1 VNSRRVYFVAVS
13 SISTALV
20 ALATLAIQ
28 VSIPTTRGYFNMG
41 EVMVYT
47 VSLIFGPRVGGLAGG
62 LGSALADIASGYS
75 FYAPATLVAKGLEGY
90 IVGRISRFKLC
101 ISRISHR
108 ILSIAIPLI
117 LTLAFWSISS
127 QMYTGLAEITLIYY
141 PLEAEIPLTLWMM
154 ASIALFILLTVYVS
168 RVSYE
173 NMVKI
178 IAILYGGSVMVL
190 SYYLY
195 EQIVLD
201 VYALVEVPINI
212 GQMLVG
218 LILSIP
224 LSEALAR
231 MNLPMVIENYDRYS
245 SRSKS

>member
-1 VNSRRVYFVAVS
+1 MNSRRVYFVALS

-28 VSIPTTRGYFNMG
+28 VSIPATRGYFNIG

-47 VSLIFGPRVGGLAGG
+47 IALVFGPRVGGLAGG

-75 FYAPATLVAKGLEGY
+75 FYAPATLIAKGLEGY
-90 IVGRISRFKLC
+90 IVGRISRFKLS
-101 ISRISHR
+101 ISRTSHR

-117 LTLAFWSISS
+117 LALVFWSISS
-127 QMYTGLAEITLIYY
+127 QMYTGLAEITLLHY
-141 PLEAEIPLTLWMM
+141 PIEAEIPLTLWMVI
-154 ASIALFILLTVYVS
+154 SVALFILLTVYIS
-168 RVSYE
+168 RVGYK

-178 IAILYGGSVMVL
+178 IAILCGGSVMVL

-195 EQIVLD
+195 EQIVLG

-212 GQMLVG
+212 GQMLIG
-218 LILSIP
+218 LLLSIP
-224 LSEALAR
+224 LSEALSR
-231 MNLPMVIENYDRYS
+231 INLPTVIENYDVDP